1 MTTVGELSSLT
12 FGFSINLPVDP
23 DCRLRVIFPPD
34 QPLTAD
40 LISSKGTNLFSSAFG
55 FSAYSLQENFIE
67 IAGCTS
73 YSDSWVAN
81 QPNLITVSKVLNIG
95 WVKDTMPFKF
105 QLFAVQSGDN
115 YRIAEI

>member
-1 MTTVGELSSLT
+1 MTMVGEFSSLT

-34 QPLTAD
+34 QPITTELT
-40 LISSKGTNLFSSAFG
+40 SSKGTNLFSSALA
-55 FSAYSLQENFIE
+55 FSAYSLHENFIE

-73 YSDSWVAN
+73 YSESEVAN

-95 WVKDTMPFKF
+95 WVKDT
-105 QLFAVQSGDN
+105 
-115 YRIAEI
+115 